1 MNYKTRLY
9 SETANLRQGVGPQL
23 KVIRDSNPDSY
34 PDVCRIAAKMWIRYV
49 VGVSHFTECR
59 KSRPVKSTIPH
70 SANGE
75 RSGKVIEIRIRD
87 RITIKS

>member
-59 KSRPVKSTIPH
+59 KSRPVKSTNPQMVNE
-70 SANGE
+70 AE
-75 RSGKVIEIRIRD
+75 K
-87 RITIKS
+87 